1 MIFVFLGLVA
11 GFGGLL
17 AIVSHFLISTF
28 LISSP
33 CNKLVVSFSGESS
46 DSDYGESGERESQN
60 VFFSSVQSKSWN
72 QCLHPI
78 KRPNLEIFCAHIY
91 PWYFSTL
98 EGEKGKTAGAPTGL
112 GPDKEIAPALWLLP
126 SPRSIHATGIC
137 QIPFFVKVV
146 SANSNTGAYSFTPT
160 ESGTMFWINVDG
172 MGCST
177 VLL

>member
-78 KRPNLEIFCAHIY
+78 KRPNLEKKFAHIY
-91 PWYFSTL
+91 IRDIFQLWKEKRAKQL
-98 EGEKGKTAGAPTGL
+98 ERRRGSVL
-112 GPDKEIAPALWLLP
+112 IRR
-126 SPRSIHATGIC
+126 SPPRCGCSPHRVAYMR
-137 QIPFFVKVV
+137 QEFVKFHF
-146 SANSNTGAYSFTPT
+146 SLKLCLLIQIQ
-160 ESGTMFWINVDG
+160 EH
-172 MGCST
+172 T
-177 VLL
+177 VLLRQKVAPCSE